1 MKLKRWLCGL
11 LSVVFLTGACAAA
24 LPASGLAITADKD
37 AKENRAWLA
46 DLYIRETTTD
56 FGKHEIVPVS
66 DAYSHTLEE
75 YKSEVEAIKA
85 LYSLDLEK
93 LGTAY
98 IELIEKLFN
107 ILGSTDLGVSYDTMK
122 SYLETEWKIIYPS
135 TENGV
140 TLTYTTIAYACL
152 KYDLLYPIMGV
163 HFTVPENTTLER
175 TIVLILATFLG
186 EEVDGDVA
194 TIRDYAIYSIKKTLI
209 DAGYQ
214 ISPNADPDE
223 LLILYKIV
231 MAEKQGYVIEDQDIA
246 HYTPADLQY
255 VDGAYA
261 ASVIKMRYDITP
273 EVNTVIAA
281 MNDSDQDAVAKMIL
295 RTMIREKGESVS
307 DSTGI
312 NQLFQRA
319 CELGYFALDNELYA
333 DIYEYKVY
341 LIYNCKEIWLTP
353 FAYAA
358 QLGNEY
364 LQYVKIT
371 INGTAVASGE
381 SLRFVLSGNTTDVT
395 IDISYDDGN
404 IRDHASYHLT
414 VYNGTE
420 TIPDILPDLPLDS
433 GAGGTSDGSG
443 GNGGSPADGNYS
455 GEDDNGYGLLDP
467 EGVIL
472 QLYDTN
478 TKLPLSAGG
487 ISNGSFDQN
496 ASSSNRTSTT
506 STDSDHSSASNIAL
520 PIILTACAVALIV
533 STTVAIL
540 IRRKRKGI
548 IANQ

>member
-11 LSVVFLTGACAAA
+11 LSAVFLTGACAAA
-24 LPASGLAITADKD
+24 LPASGLAITVDKD

-75 YKSEVEAIKA
+75 YQNEVEAIKA

-93 LGTAY
+93 LGTSY
-98 IELIEKLFN
+98 IELIEKVFN
-107 ILGSTDLGVSYDTMK
+107 ILGNTDLGVSYDAMK
-122 SYLETEWKIIYPS
+122 SYLETEWKIIFPS

-186 EEVDGDVA
+186 EDIDGDVA

-214 ISPNADPDE
+214 ISPDADPDE
-223 LLILYKIV
+223 LLVLYKIV
-231 MAEKQGYVIEDQDIA
+231 MAEKQGYVIENQDIA
-246 HYTPADLQY
+246 NYTPADLQY

-273 EVNTVIAA
+273 AVNDVVAA
-281 MNDSDQDAVAKMIL
+281 MNDSDEDAVAKMIL
-295 RTMIREKGESVS
+295 RTMIREKGEDVS

-312 NQLFQRA
+312 KQLFDRA
-319 CELGYFALDNELYA
+319 CKLGYFALDNELYA
-333 DIYEYKVY
+333 DVYEYKVY
-341 LIYNCKEIWLTP
+341 LKYNCKEIWLTP

-358 QLGNEY
+358 QLGTDMV
-364 LQYVKIT
+364 QYAKIT
-371 INGTAVASGE
+371 INGTAVESGE
-381 SLRFVLSGNTTDVT
+381 SLRFALSGDTTDVT
-395 IDISYDDGN
+395 IDINYDDGS
-404 IRDHASYHLT
+404 ISDHASYHLT
-414 VYNGTE
+414 VYNGTA
-420 TIPDILPDLPLDS
+420 TIPDGLPDLPLDN

-443 GNGGSPADGNYS
+443 SNNGSSSGSGNY
-455 GEDDNGYGLLDP
+455 EDDDYVDYGMMDT
-467 EGVIL
+467 EDVIL

-478 TKLPLSAGG
+478 SNLPLSAGG
-487 ISNGSFDQN
+487 GIANGAFDQN
-496 ASSSNRTSTT
+496 GSNRTSNT
-506 STDSDHSSASNIAL
+506 SNTSSDSSSSNIAL
-520 PIILTACAVALIV
+520 PIILTACAVALII
-533 STTVAIL
+533 STTVGIL
-540 IRRKRKGI
+540 IRRKRKE
-548 IANQ
+548 AVNNQ

>member
-11 LSVVFLTGACAAA
+11 LSAVFLTGACAAA
-24 LPASGLAITADKD
+24 LPASGLAITADKN

-56 FGKHEIVPVS
+56 FGNHEIVPVS
-66 DAYSHTLEE
+66 DAHSHTLEE
-75 YKSEVEAIKA
+75 YQQEVEAIKA
-85 LYSLDLEK
+85 LYNLDLEK

-107 ILGSTDLGVSYDTMK
+107 ILGNTDLGVSYDAMR
-122 SYLETEWKIIYPS
+122 SYLETEWKIVFPS

-186 EEVDGDVA
+186 EEIDGDVA
-194 TIRDYAIYSIKKTLI
+194 TIRDYAIYSIKQTLI

-214 ISPNADPDE
+214 ISPDADPDE

-231 MAEKQGYVIEDQDIA
+231 MAEKQGYVIEDQDIT

-261 ASVIKMRYDITP
+261 ASVIKMRYGITP
-273 EVNTVIAA
+273 EVSTVITA

-295 RTMIREKGESVS
+295 RTMIREKGEKVS
-307 DSTGI
+307 DSASI
-312 NQLFQRA
+312 KQLFKRA

-341 LIYNCKEIWLTP
+341 LRYDCKEIWLTP

-358 QLGNEY
+358 QLGTEY
-364 LQYVKIT
+364 VQYAKIT
-371 INGTAVASGE
+371 INGTAVESGQ
-381 SLRFVLSGNTTDVT
+381 SLRFALSGDTTDVT
-395 IDISYDDGN
+395 IDITYDDGN

-420 TIPDILPDLPLDS
+420 TITEMLPDLPMGNGS
-433 GAGGTSDGSG
+433 GGTSDG
-443 GNGGSPADGNYS
+443 GGSNDGSPSDGSYA
-455 GEDDNGYGLLDP
+455 GDYGDYGLLNP
-467 EGVIL
+467 EDVVL
-472 QLYDTN
+472 QMYDTN
-478 TKLPLSAGG
+478 AKLPLSAGG
-487 ISNGSFDQN
+487 ISNGAFDQN
-496 ASSSNRTSTT
+496 ASSSNRTSNT
-506 STDSDHSSASNIAL
+506 STDSNNSSGSNIAL
-520 PIILTACAVALIV
+520 PIILTACTVALIV
-533 STTVAIL
+533 STTVGIL

-548 IANQ
+548 TTNQ

>member
-11 LSVVFLTGACAAA
+11 LSAVFLTGACAAA
-24 LPASGLAITADKD
+24 LPASGLAITADKN

-56 FGKHEIVPVS
+56 FGNHEIVPVS
-66 DAYSHTLEE
+66 DAHSHTLEE
-75 YKSEVEAIKA
+75 YQQEVEAIKA
-85 LYSLDLEK
+85 LYNLDLEK

-107 ILGSTDLGVSYDTMK
+107 ILGNTDLGVSYDAMR
-122 SYLETEWKIIYPS
+122 SYLETEWKIVFPS

-186 EEVDGDVA
+186 EEIDGDVA
-194 TIRDYAIYSIKKTLI
+194 TIRDYAIYSIKQTLI

-214 ISPNADPDE
+214 ISPDADPDE

-231 MAEKQGYVIEDQDIA
+231 MAEKQGYVIEDQDIT

-261 ASVIKMRYDITP
+261 ASVIKMRYGITP
-273 EVNTVIAA
+273 EVSTVITA

-295 RTMIREKGESVS
+295 RTMIREKGEKVS
-307 DSTGI
+307 DSASI
-312 NQLFQRA
+312 KQLFKRA

-341 LIYNCKEIWLTP
+341 LRYDCKEIWLTP

-358 QLGNEY
+358 QLGTEY
-364 LQYVKIT
+364 VQYAKIT
-371 INGTAVASGE
+371 INGTAVESGQ
-381 SLRFVLSGNTTDVT
+381 SLRFALSGDTTDVT
-395 IDISYDDGN
+395 IDINYDDGN

-420 TIPDILPDLPLDS
+420 TITEMLPDLPMGNGS
-433 GAGGTSDGSG
+433 GGTSDG
-443 GNGGSPADGNYS
+443 GGSNDGSSSDGSYD
-455 GEDDNGYGLLDP
+455 GDYGDYGLLNP
-467 EGVIL
+467 EDVVL
-472 QLYDTN
+472 QMYDTN
-478 TKLPLSAGG
+478 AKLPLSAGG
-487 ISNGSFDQN
+487 ISNGAFDQN
-496 ASSSNRTSTT
+496 ASSSNRTSNT
-506 STDSDHSSASNIAL
+506 STDSNNSSGSNIAL

-533 STTVAIL
+533 STTVGIL

-548 IANQ
+548 TTNQ